1 MEEKKRWL
9 DKVYQYIDDHFRKDH
24 LPRILELVR
33 QPSVCGTGEGI
44 EECSNMV
51 MKMLE
56 DLGCTD
62 VHKEYYVYSPVVT
75 GYLAADVPDAPKIIM
90 YGMYDVQPPEPIEE
104 WTVPPYGGTIKD
116 YPPYGECV
124 VSRGITNSKGV
135 LVTFL
140 NVVAAIREVLGYNPV
155 NIKFVVEGEEEMGSE
170 SLREFTKKHAEEL
183 AQYDVTFLNGARQDE
198 KNTPFC
204 IFGNKGILY
213 MELEVTGG
221 KFGGPQEVDVHSMN
235 AAWLNSPVWYLVH
248 ALASMRDKD
257 DNIVIEGF
265 YDDLPELTESD
276 KALTQRMIDTFD
288 EKMYLDGRLH
298 AQKFMKDMT
307 GAEAIYNLMWNP
319 TLNIDGIWAGYT
331 GPATKTVL
339 PYKANAKLDVRLV
352 PPMKAETVLAA
363 IEKHLKKYGFDEVKI
378 RVQQGTPGSRVD
390 TDCLGARAAILAMEE
405 SGYENTY
412 AWPVFPGSGPA
423 WMFTRPPINAPYV
436 SYGMGLGGRIH
447 APDEW
452 MTVQGLH
459 DNEKSCAAFLYYMTV
474 LTEQERTRK
483 QEKE

>member
-1 MEEKKRWL
+1 MQNRDWL
-9 DKVYQYIDDHFRKDH
+9 KDVYQYIDEHFRNEH
-24 LPRILELVR
+24 LPRIIDLVK

-44 EECSNMV
+44 EECSDMV
-51 MKMLE
+51 ARMLE

-62 VHKEYYVYSPVVT
+62 VHKEYYVYSPVVS
-75 GYLAADVPDAPKIIM
+75 GKLKADVPNAPRIIM
-90 YGMYDVQPPEPIEE
+90 YGMYDVQPPEPLEE

-116 YPPYGECV
+116 VPPYGECV

-140 NVVAAIREVLGYNPV
+140 NTVASIRSVLGYNPFELW
-155 NIKFVVEGEEEMGSE
+155 FVVEGEEEMGSE
-170 SLREFTKKHAEEL
+170 SVREFCKVHADEL
-183 AQYDVTFLNGARQDE
+183 AAYDVTFLNGARQDE

-213 MELEVTGG
+213 LELEVTGG
-221 KFGGPQEVDVHSMN
+221 TFGGPQTVDVHGMN
-235 AAWLNSPVWYLVH
+235 AAWLSSPVWYLVH

-265 YDDLPELTESD
+265 YDDLPVLTESD
-276 KALTQRMIDTFD
+276 EALTRRMEETFD
-288 EKMYLDGRLH
+288 EKMYLDERLH
-298 AQKFMKDMT
+298 AQKFMKGWR
-307 GAEAIYNLMWNP
+307 GAEAIRNFMWTP

-339 PYKANAKLDVRLV
+339 PHKANAKLDVRLV

-363 IEKHLKKYGFDEVKI
+363 IQRHLEKYGFDEVKI
-378 RVQQGTPGSRVD
+378 TVQQGTPGSRVD
-390 TDCLGARAAILAMEE
+390 TGCLGARAAIKAMEA
-405 SGYENTY
+405 SGYEGTY

-423 WMFTRPPINAPYV
+423 YMFTQPPICAPYV
-436 SYGMGLGGRIH
+436 SYGLGLGGRIH

-459 DNEKSCAAFLYYMTV
+459 DNEKSCAAFLYYMQR
-474 LTEQERTRK
+474 LSEEER
-483 QEKE
+483 QIGNGL